1 MFFPRLH
8 FILLCIFHQQN
19 RTILSLLVVGGL
31 ISMRKS
37 NIILTLMASSLLL
50 AGCGETTS
58 VSTSPTSS
66 SESTGTT
73 TSSTSVASSSSV
85 TDTASAS
92 TSTTSSSSTDWASVY
107 GAFSI
112 TAASGTADAV
122 YDSSAKTYTIHVA
135 ATKSKYTLV
144 GYFAG
149 EIIIDNA
156 NALTSFKGCQLTLNQ
171 AYLRNNSGPAIDYQ
185 VSDSNIEIV
194 SKSASTNYIVS
205 TDGNAITSKH
215 NAEFDGKGTLT
226 IHGSKHGVEAEDIK
240 VYEAPT
246 INVLD
251 CGGDAFHGYNFYT
264 DNSGSDSYAGTLTI
278 SGGEQAFDMSSGDGS
293 ETTPYADGNI
303 TINSGSTVAIDG
315 TKSVFNAVTA
325 ITVAGSVTATNIL
338 FPTAAV
344 TAYTTGALTLTVTG
358 TFSVNGTAI
367 TSGTY

>member
-1 MFFPRLH
+1 
-8 FILLCIFHQQN
+8 
-19 RTILSLLVVGGL
+19 
-31 ISMRKS
+31 MRKS
-37 NIILTLMASSLLL
+37 NVILTLMASSLLL

-58 VSTSPTSS
+58 VSAAPTSS
-66 SESTGTT
+66 SESAGTT
-73 TSSTSVASSSSV
+73 TSATTGASSSS
-85 TDTASAS
+85 DSDS
-92 TSTTSSSSTDWASVY
+92 TSTSASSTDWASVY

-135 ATKSKYTLV
+135 SSKSKYTLV

-156 NALTSFKGCQLTLNQ
+156 NALTAFKGCQLTLNQ
-171 AYLRNNSGPAIDYQ
+171 AYLRNDAGPAIDYQ

-194 SKSASTNYIVS
+194 SKSGSTNYIVS
-205 TDGNAITSKH
+205 TDSNAITSKH
-215 NAEFDGKGTLT
+215 NAEFDGKGTLI

-264 DNSGSDSYAGTLTI
+264 DNSGANSYAGTLTI

-293 ETTPYADGNI
+293 TTPYADGNI
-303 TINSGSTVAIDG
+303 TINAGSNVVIDG

-325 ITVAGSVTATNIL
+325 ITVAGSVSATNVL

-358 TFSVNGTAI
+358 TFTVNGTAI
-367 TSGTY
+367 ASGTY

>member
-1 MFFPRLH
+1 
-8 FILLCIFHQQN
+8 
-19 RTILSLLVVGGL
+19 
-31 ISMRKS
+31 
-37 NIILTLMASSLLL
+37 
-50 AGCGETTS
+50 
-58 VSTSPTSS
+58 
-66 SESTGTT
+66 
-73 TSSTSVASSSSV
+73 
-85 TDTASAS
+85 
-92 TSTTSSSSTDWASVY
+92 
-107 GAFSI
+107 
-112 TAASGTADAV
+112 
-122 YDSSAKTYTIHVA
+122 
-135 ATKSKYTLV
+135 
-144 GYFAG
+144 
-149 EIIIDNA
+149 
-156 NALTSFKGCQLTLNQ
+156 
-171 AYLRNNSGPAIDYQ
+171 

-194 SKSASTNYIVS
+194 SKSGSTNYIVS

-278 SGGEQAFDMSSGDGS
+278 DGGEQAFDMSSGDGS
-293 ETTPYADGNI
+293 TTTPYADGNI
-303 TINSGSTVAIDG
+303 TINAGSNVVIDS

-325 ITVAGSVTATNIL
+325 ITVAGSVTATNVL

-367 TSGTY
+367 ASGTY